1 MLTRHTVDTIASWD
15 ACWDHPGS
23 GHAPV
28 REVLAAQTDWS
39 ALELLDKCD
48 TDDERIWVW
57 TRPGVATERQMA
69 RWLADLVARTLD
81 GVDADPR
88 SLAVVGMLR
97 RIADGE
103 TVPPRERDE
112 IAWAASAA
120 RAASAAWAA
129 WDAWAASAARA
140 ARDAS
145 AAWDASASWAARDA
159 SAASSA
165 SAGWA
170 ASSARDAWAASAA
183 SSASAAW
190 AASSASSASAASAAR
205 DAELS
210 RQVDMIRRILTEK

>member
-48 TDDERIWVW
+48 IDDERIWVW

-120 RAASAAWAA
+120 RAASAASAAWAA
-129 WDAWAASAARA
+129 WDAWDARDASVASAARA
-140 ARDAS
+140 
-145 AAWDASASWAARDA
+145 
-159 SAASSA
+159 
-165 SAGWA
+165 
-170 ASSARDAWAASAA
+170 ARDAWAASAA